1 MRSKKKS
8 VTNSE
13 VSFDLSISDLM
24 SSLLMVFIL
33 FFIVI
38 LINSNQVLQ
47 SQSEKAKEYRDVQ
60 EEILQALK
68 DEFSGDLEEWGA
80 KINEEDLSI
89 RFFNRDILFLPNSEV
104 LRPEFQSILRDFF
117 PRFISVLYP
126 NHQDFIDEIRIEGH
140 TAQDQ
145 EAAYLDH
152 MRTSQGRTN
161 NVLRFIITQELIE
174 ENTDADKWL
183 KSKIT
188 ASGFANSDPVMEEG
202 IINQAESRRV
212 EFRIRTNSEE
222 LIDELVEIAGASSG
236 E

>member
-1 MRSKKKS
+1 
-8 VTNSE
+8 
-13 VSFDLSISDLM
+13 
-24 SSLLMVFIL
+24 
-33 FFIVI
+33 
-38 LINSNQVLQ
+38 
-47 SQSEKAKEYRDVQ
+47 
-60 EEILQALK
+60 
-68 DEFSGDLEEWGA
+68 
-80 KINEEDLSI
+80 
-89 RFFNRDILFLPNSEV
+89 
-104 LRPEFQSILRDFF
+104 
-117 PRFISVLYP
+117 
-126 NHQDFIDEIRIEGH
+126 
-140 TAQDQ
+140 
-145 EAAYLDH
+145 